1 MRELAMQ
8 GGVPDDSLI
17 DYVICGIPD
26 AVVNKSILYGA
37 TSIPEFK
44 IKLELY
50 DRMCE
55 RRNTERAESRNTL
68 PAPAPNGTTEV
79 RCYNCGER
87 GHQSRE
93 CPNIEKGPK
102 CFVCRA
108 QGHKSFSCT
117 AKSENQ
123 RTGATGRSGGPA
135 NVYQVNTHN
144 LDGRIVKPVY
154 VLDQEALALVDTG
167 CDVHLCRESFLEKL
181 RSMNSFPSRL
191 RLNGPADSCFYTDR
205 RFNCR
210 LTVDG
215 ESYNVDIHSVP
226 DGTIG
231 YDVILGRTLFQTNA
245 VLRVSPESVT
255 ITHANTT
262 QQLMNINTSE
272 LDVGVRARSAVVQ
285 ELVDAYRPVQ
295 GVTAP
300 MKTVIVLSDDIP
312 IFQRPKRLA
321 PREKLAV
328 SENGCLR
335 ESSDP
340 VARNMLVLLC

>member
-1 MRELAMQ
+1 MQ

-17 DYVICGIPD
+17 DYVIYGIPD
-26 AVVNKSILYGA
+26 SVVNKSVLYGA

-44 IKLELY
+44 MKLELY

-55 RRNTERAESRNTL
+55 RRNAEKAESRNTP

-87 GHQSRE
+87 GHQLRE
-93 CPNIEKGPK
+93 CPDIEKGPK
-102 CFVCRA
+102 CFACRA
-108 QGHKSFSCT
+108 YGHKSFSCP

-123 RTGATGRSGGPA
+123 HTGATGRSGVLA

-144 LDGRIVKPVY
+144 SDGRIVKPVY

-167 CDVHLCRESFLEKL
+167 FDVHLCRESFLEKL
-181 RSMNSFPSRL
+181 RDMNSFPSRMQL
-191 RLNGPADSCFYTDR
+191 SGPAGTCFYTDR
-205 RFNCR
+205 RFKCR

-231 YDVILGRTLFQTNA
+231 YDVILGRSLFQTNA
-245 VLRVSPESVT
+245 VLKVSLQSVT
-255 ITHANTT
+255 ITHANAA
-262 QQLMNINTSE
+262 QQLKSINTNVGE
-272 LDVGVRARSAVVQ
+272 LDVGVRDRSAVVQ

-300 MKTVIVLSDDIP
+300 MKTVIVLSDDTP
-312 IFQRPKRLA
+312 IFQRPRRLA
-321 PREKLAV
+321 PQETMAV
-328 SENGCLR
+328 RTNSGMAVRMNHLTQ
-335 ESSDP
+335 
-340 VARNMLVLLC
+340 LLGIC